1 MKHTTRAF
9 LFAMTLAASLAA
21 QAQYQWVDHSGRR
34 VFSDQ
39 PPPADIPARNILK
52 QPGVRAAPA
61 APAAPAATAAAAN
74 QAAPTQAGPAV
85 SAAASAA
92 SAASAAGQD
101 KALEERKQKAEA
113 AEAAKKKAEEAKLAA
128 QRADNCKRARA
139 AKASL
144 DSGVRIARTNE
155 KGEREILDDAQRA
168 AEARRIDEIIQADCR

>member
-61 APAAPAATAAAAN
+61 APAAPAATTATAAAS

-85 SAAASAA
+85 SA
-92 SAASAAGQD
+92 AASAAGQD

-168 AEARRIDEIIQADCR
+168 AEAKRIDEIIQADCH

>member
-1 MKHTTRAF
+1 MKYTARAF

-52 QPGVRAAPA
+52 QPGMRVAPA
-61 APAAPAATAAAAN
+61 APAPAPAQTVAAPMATQAAA
-74 QAAPTQAGPAV
+74 QG
-85 SAAASAA
+85 ASAA
-92 SAASAAGQD
+92 GGQD
-101 KALEERKQKAEA
+101 KALEERKKKAEA

-144 DSGVRIARTNE
+144 DSGIRIARTNE

-168 AEARRIDEIIQADCR
+168 AEAKRIDEIIQADCK

>member
-1 MKHTTRAF
+1 MKYTARAF

-39 PPPADIPARNILK
+39 PPPADIPPRNILK
-52 QPGVRAAPA
+52 QPGMRAAPA
-61 APAAPAATAAAAN
+61 APAPAPAQTVAPVAAQTAA
-74 QAAPTQAGPAV
+74 QG
-85 SAAASAA
+85 ASAPV
-92 SAASAAGQD
+92 GQD
-101 KALEERKQKAEA
+101 KALEERKKKAEA

-128 QRADNCKRARA
+128 QRADNCKRARS

-144 DSGVRIARTNE
+144 DSGMRIARTNE

-168 AEARRIDEIIQADCR
+168 AEAKRIDEIIQADCK